1 MTLHPSAERG
11 FDSAADAYER
21 ARPAYPAEAV
31 AWLCARLG
39 LGPGSTVV
47 DLAAGTGKLTR
58 MLEGTNARVIAVE
71 PVDGMRAKLVEAL
84 PSVEALPGVAEE
96 LPLPDG
102 SADAI
107 TVAQAF
113 HWFATEDALAEM
125 ARVLRPRGALGLIW
139 NLRDQRDPLQR
150 AITELIR
157 PLQGDEPTT
166 YDGRWRTVLEASPLF
181 GRLEEARFQNEQE
194 LDADGLAE
202 RVASIS
208 FVAAAR
214 EDLRTTVVERARA
227 LAGGRIVR
235 LRYVTT
241 AFVAP
246 LLRG

>member
-21 ARPAYPAEAV
+21 ARPAYPVEAV

-39 LGPGSTVV
+39 LGPRSTVV

-58 MLEGTNARVIAVE
+58 MLEGANARVIAVE

-84 PSVEALPGVAEE
+84 PSIEALPGVAEE

-125 ARVLRPRGALGLIW
+125 ARVLRPRGGLGLIW

-181 GRLEEARFQNEQE
+181 GPIDEARFRNEQE
-194 LDADGLAE
+194 LDANGLAE

-214 EDLRTTVVERARA
+214 ADIRTTVVERARA
-227 LAGGRIVR
+227 LAGDRIVR
-235 LRYVTT
+235 LPYVTT
-241 AFVAP
+241 AFVSFS
-246 LLRG
+246 LRE

>member
-21 ARPAYPAEAV
+21 ARPGYPSEAV
-31 AWLCARLG
+31 AWLCGRLG
-39 LGPGSTVV
+39 LTSSSTVV

-58 MLEGTNARVIAVE
+58 MLARTGARVIAVE
-71 PVDGMRAKLVEAL
+71 PVDGMRAKLVDGL
-84 PSVEALPGVAEE
+84 PAVEALPGVAED

-113 HWFATEDALAEM
+113 HWFATDEALAEM
-125 ARVLRPRGALGLIW
+125 ARVLRPRGGLGLVW
-139 NLRDQRDPLQR
+139 NLREQRDPLQR

-166 YDGRWRTVLEASPLF
+166 YDGRWRTVLEGSPLF
-181 GRLEEARFQNEQE
+181 GPLDEARFRNEQE
-194 LDADGLAE
+194 LDANGLAE
-202 RVASIS
+202 RIASIS

-214 EDLRTTVVERARA
+214 EEERSTVVERARA
-227 LAGGRIVR
+227 LAGSRIVR
-235 LRYVTT
+235 LPYVT
-241 AFVAP
+241 AALVCRS
-246 LLRG
+246 LRD

>member
-31 AWLCARLG
+31 AWLCERLG

-58 MLEGTNARVIAVE
+58 MLEGTNAHVIAVE

-227 LAGGRIVR
+227 LARGRIVR

-241 AFVAP
+241 AFVSR